1 MAPPLAFQPGLFG
14 DCPVEAAIRQLADD
28 SSTQERGAIYTRRAV
43 VDFMLDLAGYSSERD
58 LTRLRFLEP
67 SFGAGDFLL
76 PAIERLLS
84 AASRAGQGLAL
95 DDCIRG
101 VELHRDTYESTFEKV
116 VQILLAYGYARE
128 RSLYLARRWLI
139 CDDFLLAPMRG
150 AFDVVVGNPPYVRQ
164 ELIPDALLNEYRAR
178 YSTLYDR
185 ADLYVPFMQRALEL
199 LSDGG
204 ELCFICADRWMKNKY
219 GAPLRRFVTAGFRL
233 KACVD
238 LSEASAF
245 HSEVIAY
252 PAITLIGREA
262 AGVTRVAVVTDVERL
277 AELKD
282 GLADDGSTPS
292 VGVQEIGS
300 LPADGEPWVLAEED
314 SLSLIRR
321 LEKTFPTLEQTGCK
335 VGIGVATGAD
345 RAFIGLMDDL
355 DVEDDRKLPLAMTRD
370 IDSGE
375 VRWRGFGVIN
385 PFQNDGRLVDL
396 AAYPKLR
403 AFLEQRRNIIAN
415 RHVAKKDPSRWFRT
429 IDRITPSLAAESK
442 LLIPDIKGHAQVVFE
457 DGRLYPHHNLY
468 FVTSSDWDLRA
479 LQAVLLSDL
488 TRFFI
493 ASYSTRMRGGFLRFQ
508 AQYLRRIR
516 LPRWKDVSSDMQ
528 SRLAAAAHALDI
540 PACNRAV
547 TELYGLSG
555 DDMALIEKE
564 DAQRRLDR

>member
-28 SSTQERGAIYTRRAV
+28 SSTQERGAIYTRREV
-43 VDFMLDLAGYSSERD
+43 VDFMLDLAGYSAERD

-76 PAIERLLS
+76 PAIERLLG
-84 AASRAGQGLAL
+84 AARRVGHDFAL
-95 DDCIRG
+95 DDCIRA
-101 VELHRDTYESTFEKV
+101 VELHRDTYESTFARV
-116 VQILLAYGYARE
+116 VQTLIAYGHTDEGA
-128 RSLYLARRWLI
+128 LYLARRWLI
-139 CDDFLLAPMRG
+139 CDDFLLSPIRG

-164 ELIPDALLNEYRAR
+164 ELIPEALLNEYRAR

-199 LSDGG
+199 LADGG

-219 GAPLRRFVTAGFRL
+219 GAPLRRLVTTRFRL
-233 KACVD
+233 KAYVD

-252 PAITLIGREA
+252 PAITLIARVMPGA
-262 AGVTRVAVVTDVERL
+262 TRVAVVTDVERL
-277 AELKD
+277 AELTSGLMD
-282 GLADDGSTPS
+282 GGSDGPS
-292 VGVQEIGS
+292 DVRLIRN

-321 LEKTFPTLEQTGCK
+321 LEEAFPTLEQAGCK

-385 PFQNDGRLVDL
+385 PFQDDGRLVDL

-403 AFLEQRRNIIAN
+403 AFLEQRRDTIAN

-429 IDRITPSLAAESK
+429 IDRITPTLAVQPK

-468 FVTSSDWDLRA
+468 FVTANEWNLRA

-516 LPRWKDVSSDMQ
+516 LPLWKDVSPDMR

-547 TELYGLSG
+547 AELYGLSG
-555 DDMALIEKE
+555 DDIALIEKE
-564 DAQRRLDR
+564 DAQRR

>member
-1 MAPPLAFQPGLFG
+1 MTPPLAFQPGLFG

-28 SSTQERGAIYTRRAV
+28 SSTQERGAIYTRREV
-43 VDFMLDLAGYSSERD
+43 VDFMLDLAGYSEERD

-76 PAIERLLS
+76 PAIERLLR
-84 AASRAGQGLAL
+84 AARRVGRDFAL
-95 DDCIRG
+95 EDCICA
-101 VELHRDTYESTFEKV
+101 VELHRDTYESTFAKV
-116 VQILLAYGYARE
+116 VKTLMAYGHTE
-128 RSLYLARRWLI
+128 EGSLYLARRWLI
-139 CDDFLLAPMRG
+139 CDDFLLSPIRG

-164 ELIPDALLNEYRAR
+164 ELIPEALLNEYRAR

-199 LSDGG
+199 LADGG

-219 GAPLRRFVTAGFRL
+219 GAPLRRLVTTRFRL
-233 KACVD
+233 KAYVD
-238 LSEASAF
+238 LSEAAAF

-252 PAITLIGREA
+252 PAITLIARLMP
-262 AGVTRVAVVTDVERL
+262 GVTRVAVVRDVERL
-277 AELKD
+277 AELTSGLMD
-282 GLADDGSTPS
+282 GGSEGTS
-292 VGVQEIGS
+292 DVRLIRS

-321 LEKTFPTLEQTGCK
+321 LEGAFPTLEKAGCK
-335 VGIGVATGAD
+335 VGIGVAPGAD
-345 RAFIGLMDDL
+345 RAFIGLMDEL

-375 VRWRGFGVIN
+375 VSWRGFGVIN
-385 PFQNDGRLVDL
+385 PFQDDGRLVDL

-403 AFLEQRRNIIAN
+403 AFLEQRRDIIAN

-429 IDRITPSLAAESK
+429 IDRITPSLAAEPK
-442 LLIPDIKGHAQVVFE
+442 LLIPDIKGHAQVVFD

-468 FVTSSDWDLRA
+468 FVTANEWNLRA

-493 ASYSTRMRGGFLRFQ
+493 SSYSTRMRGGFLRFQ

-516 LPRWKDVSSDMQ
+516 LPFWKDVPSDMR
-528 SRLAAAAHALDI
+528 SRLGAAAHALDI

-547 TELYGLSG
+547 AELYGLSEG
-555 DDMALIEKE
+555 DIALIEKE
-564 DAQRRLDR
+564 DAQRR

>member
-1 MAPPLAFQPGLFG
+1 MAPPLAFQAGLFG

-28 SSTQERGAIYTRRAV
+28 SSTEERGAIYTRREV
-43 VDFMLDLAGYSSERD
+43 VDFMLDLAGYSAERD

-84 AASRAGQGLAL
+84 AANRAGHGFAL
-95 DDCIRG
+95 DDCIRA
-101 VELHRDTYESTFEKV
+101 VELHRDTYESTFAKV
-116 VQILLAYGYARE
+116 VQTLMAWGHSEEGSRH
-128 RSLYLARRWLI
+128 LARRWLI

-164 ELIPDALLNEYRAR
+164 ELIPEALLNEYRAR

-199 LSDGG
+199 LADGG
-204 ELCFICADRWMKNKY
+204 EQCFICADRWMKNKY
-219 GAPLRRFVTAGFRL
+219 GAPLRRFITTRFRL
-233 KACVD
+233 KAYVD

-252 PAITLIGREA
+252 PAITLIARVMPGA
-262 AGVTRVAVVTDVERL
+262 TRVAVVTDVERL
-277 AELKD
+277 AELTS
-282 GLADDGSTPS
+282 GLMGSGSEGTS
-292 VGVQEIGS
+292 DVRLVGS

-321 LEKTFPTLEQTGCK
+321 LEGAFPTLEQAGCK

-345 RAFIGLMDDL
+345 RAFIGLMDEL
-355 DVEDDRKLPLAMTRD
+355 GVEDDRKLPLAMTRD

-385 PFQNDGRLVDL
+385 PFRDDGRLVDL

-403 AFLEQRRNIIAN
+403 AFLEERRDIIAN

-429 IDRITPSLAAESK
+429 IDRITPSLAVEPK

-468 FVTSSDWDLRA
+468 FVTASEWDLRA

-516 LPRWKDVSSDMQ
+516 LPFWKDVPSDMR
-528 SRLAAAAHALDI
+528 SRLGAAARALDV
-540 PACNRAV
+540 PACNGAV
-547 TELYGLSG
+547 AELYGLTEA
-555 DDMALIEKE
+555 DMALTRNEG
-564 DAQRRLDR
+564 AQRR